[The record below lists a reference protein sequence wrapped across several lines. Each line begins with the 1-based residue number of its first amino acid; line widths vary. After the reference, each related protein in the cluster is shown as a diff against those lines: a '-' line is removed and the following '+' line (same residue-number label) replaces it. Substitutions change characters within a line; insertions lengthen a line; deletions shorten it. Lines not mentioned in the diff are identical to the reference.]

1 MGISWKEKEI
11 VNQETLQKLQFD
23 RIINDIS
30 KRVIGEHTKER
41 LRQMKIA
48 TSIDIVKVRQQETS
62 EARLIVDSGQHVPFM
77 GLIQINRLM
86 IQVEKGIILAP
97 DELIEFADFLRSNRM
112 IQNFFEKNK
121 FQAPLLSKYGQAL
134 PNFLTVEDNIY
145 EKIQKNQVADSASK
159 KLRRFRQKLK
169 EVEAE
174 IEVKLQKFL
183 RNSSNQTMIQE
194 RLIVQK
200 EGRLTVPIKSSF
212 KNKIDGAV
220 IDQSRNGQTVFVE
233 PQMVNRLNEQ
243 IENLKYQIEAE
254 EYQVLAEL
262 TGSLSEQAVSIK
274 NSIDAITMMDL
285 IFARAKYG
293 REYDGITPRVN
304 KDEQI
309 NIIKGRHPFLG
320 KKAVPLNF
328 NLGKDYRGLVITGAN
343 AGGKTVVLK
352 TVGLL
357 TLMMMFGLQIPADS
371 ESELAVFDDIFVDM
385 GDQQNLD
392 NALSTFSG
400 HMQNIAS
407 ILRKVNRN
415 TLILLDEIGSGT
427 EPNEGAGLAIAIME
441 SLYQKGGLLV
451 ATTHYGEIK
460 NFAKQHEDFMP
471 ALMKFDQKTLTPKYQ
486 LQIGQ
491 SGDSQALWIARK
503 MKMSKALIQTASK
516 YIDTKNYANKKTIFS
531 HQEGLE
537 NDKLTSNEVQYQ
549 KGDRVQLTF
558 NGKTGLV
565 FEDDGQSRVQVYV
578 DRNIQS
584 IIRRRIKLVNS
595 ATELYPNGYD
605 LDQLF
610 SDFHE
615 RKEIRDLER
624 GSKIAQKKLDQSA
637 RERRNKKGNF

>member
-1 MGISWKEKEI
+1 
-11 VNQETLQKLQFD
+11 
-23 RIINDIS
+23 
-30 KRVIGEHTKER
+30 
-41 LRQMKIA
+41 MKIA

-159 KLRRFRQKLK
+159 NLRRFRQKLK

-183 RNSSNQTMIQE
+183 RNSSNQTVIQE

-233 PQMVNRLNEQ
+233 LQMVNRLNEQ

-516 YIDTKNYANKKTIFS
+516 YIDTKNYATKKTIFS

-549 KGDRVQLTF
+549 RGDRVQLTF

-624 GSKIAQKKLDQSA
+624 GSKIAQKKLDQAA
-637 RERRNKKGNF
+637 RERRNKKGNL

>member
-1 MGISWKEKEI
+1 M
-11 VNQETLQKLQFD
+11 NQETLQKLQFD

-293 REYDGITPRVN
+293 REYNGITPRVN

-516 YIDTKNYANKKTIFS
+516 YIDTKNYATKKTIFS

-610 SDFHE
+610 SNFHE

-624 GSKIAQKKLDQSA
+624 GSKIAQKKLDQAA
-637 RERRNKKGNF
+637 RERRNKKGNL

>member
-1 MGISWKEKEI
+1 M
-11 VNQETLQKLQFD
+11 NQETLQKLQFD

-516 YIDTKNYANKKTIFS
+516 YIDTKNYATKKTIFS

-624 GSKIAQKKLDQSA
+624 GAKIAQKKLDQAA
-637 RERRNKKGNF
+637 RERRNKKGNL

>member
-86 IQVEKGIILAP
+86 IQVKKGIILTP

-159 KLRRFRQKLK
+159 NLRRFRQKLK

-371 ESELAVFDDIFVDM
+371 ESELAVFNDIFVDM

-427 EPNEGAGLAIAIME
+427 APNEGAGLAIAIME

-516 YIDTKNYANKKTIFS
+516 YIDTKNYATKKTIFS

-537 NDKLTSNEVQYQ
+537 NDRLTSNEVQYQ

-565 FEDDGQSRVQVYV
+565 FEDDGQSRIQVYV

-624 GSKIAQKKLDQSA
+624 GSKIAQKKLDQAA
-637 RERRNKKGNF
+637 RERRNKKSNL

>member
-1 MGISWKEKEI
+1 M
-11 VNQETLQKLQFD
+11 NQETLQKLQFD

>member
-1 MGISWKEKEI
+1 M
-11 VNQETLQKLQFD
+11 NQETLQKLQFD
-23 RIINDIS
+23 RIINDIN

-357 TLMMMFGLQIPADS
+357 TLMMMFGLQIPVDS

-516 YIDTKNYANKKTIFS
+516 YIDTKNYATKKTIFS

-584 IIRRRIKLVNS
+584 IICRRIKLVNS